1 VYYLC
6 DGLEYVQPKRKGAL
20 NPKTGESYPSV
31 NEGVYNPR
39 TGEYY
44 PPTNGGYFNPRTG
57 EFYPSQDGGSKWSG
71 AWRAAG
77 VLVRDRLEECGRIRV
92 IAVIDVLPLIPPSID
107 YLAFLVYMYYW
118 IYELPFH
125 SS

>member
-1 VYYLC
+1 MSRTGKPGPENAGLSFGDIRDAVYYLC

-44 PPTNGGYFNPRTG
+44 PPTSGGYFNPRTG
-57 EFYPSQDGGSKWSG
+57 EFHPS
-71 AWRAAG
+71 
-77 VLVRDRLEECGRIRV
+77 
-92 IAVIDVLPLIPPSID
+92 
-107 YLAFLVYMYYW
+107 
-118 IYELPFH
+118 
-125 SS
+125 